1 MEENFRK
8 IFKGKATL
16 GKGQQPIEIE
26 QNGPNETQIGRR
38 MVKNVELETSGKQQ
52 NDVPALEAIKGNSLK
67 SDGS

>member
-1 MEENFRK
+1 
-8 IFKGKATL
+8 
-16 GKGQQPIEIE
+16 
-26 QNGPNETQIGRR
+26 